1 MECES
6 LSNDPH
12 IGKIYAAAMQ
22 LHFSL
27 KLSKQAR
34 PPAPHNQTLDALVAA
49 HPASARD
56 VADAL
61 EMMNA
66 EDYADIVHAL
76 RSMAAR
82 AEAMKCLFE
91 IEKNL

>member
-27 KLSKQAR
+27 KRRKQAR
-34 PPAPHNQTLDALVAA
+34 PPAPHRQTLDVLVAA
-49 HPASARD
+49 PPESAQD

-61 EMMNA
+61 EKMNA
-66 EDYADIVHAL
+66 DDYADIVNAL

-82 AEAMKCLFE
+82 AAAMKCLFE